1 MEPDESAKKP
11 DDVGAA
17 GEGAP
22 GNEPGSSSAPVPQ
35 GESPPD
41 EQAPRPVAEESG
53 TRDQETSS
61 TDSTSEGSTEA
72 GSPPAPQ
79 LSQAR
84 ASGGDPTPTG
94 RSKGHGEGTSEDQPA
109 TAYCVRCGN
118 GMETGDRYCHGC
130 GWEADRPLPSPAEPS
145 IPNPSRHSRLTAFLL
160 CILLGWVGAHRFYVG
175 KIGTGILW
183 LCTFGI
189 FTVGIIYDAVL
200 IGTGEFRDSDG
211 RRVYRWQ

>member
-1 MEPDESAKKP
+1 MQPDESAKKP

-35 GESPPD
+35 GESPP
-41 EQAPRPVAEESG
+41 EERVPRPVAEESG
-53 TRDQETSS
+53 TRDQET
-61 TDSTSEGSTEA
+61 TPVDSTSEGRTEA

-79 LSQAR
+79 LSEAR
-84 ASGGDPTPTG
+84 ASGEDPTRP
-94 RSKGHGEGTSEDQPA
+94 KGHEGRTSEDQPA
-109 TAYCVRCGN
+109 TVYCVRCGN

-130 GWEADRPLPSPAEPS
+130 GWEADRPLPSPAEPT
-145 IPNPSRHSRLTAFLL
+145 ILNPSEHSRLTAFLL
-160 CILLGWVGAHRFYVG
+160 CIVLGWVGAHRFYVG

-189 FTVGIIYDAVL
+189 FAVGTIYDAVL

>member
-1 MEPDESAKKP
+1 MQPDESAKKP

-22 GNEPGSSSAPVPQ
+22 GNEPGSSVAPLSR

-41 EQAPRPVAEESG
+41 ERAPRPVGEESG
-53 TRDQETSS
+53 TRDQET
-61 TDSTSEGSTEA
+61 TPADSTSEGSTGA
-72 GSPPAPQ
+72 GSPAAPQ
-79 LSQAR
+79 LSEAR
-84 ASGGDPTPTG
+84 ASGEDPTRP
-94 RSKGHGEGTSEDQPA
+94 KGHEGRTSEDQPA
-109 TAYCVRCGN
+109 TVYCVRCGN

-130 GWEADRPLPSPAEPS
+130 GWEADRPLPAPAEPT
-145 IPNPSRHSRLTAFLL
+145 ILNPSEHSRLTAFLL
-160 CILLGWVGAHRFYVG
+160 CIVLGWVGAHRFYVG

-189 FTVGIIYDAVL
+189 FAVGTIYDAVL